1 MTVSDDFLAYVLEQ
15 LGALG
20 ELSSRRMFGG
30 AGLYCDELFFGLIA
44 DDTLYL
50 RVDDANRG
58 DYTARSMQPF
68 RPYADRPQLSMSYY
82 EAPAEV
88 LDNASELSV
97 WARRAVEVA
106 MRAPVKPGVQR
117 TPGQARRGT
126 RATPRGGGL
135 SAGPAA
141 RPEPAPVRRKRRP

>member
-1 MTVSDDFLAYVLEQ
+1 MTVSNDFLAYVLEQ

-20 ELSSRRMFGG
+20 GLSSRHMFGG
-30 AGLYCDELFFGLIA
+30 AGLYCDEVFFGLIA

-58 DYTARSMQPF
+58 DYTARRMQPF

-88 LDNASELSV
+88 LENAAELSA
-97 WARRAVEVA
+97 WARRSVEVA
-106 MRAPVKPGVQR
+106 LRAPAKVR
-117 TPGQARRGT
+117 TRRARTRTRARARRSG
-126 RATPRGGGL
+126 
-135 SAGPAA
+135 
-141 RPEPAPVRRKRRP
+141 